1 MTRRDP
7 IYKPP
12 FIKHVF
18 IQQEID
24 MYQALHKTILAGVAS
39 AALASAAF
47 AQDTPKETLITG
59 KDVATSGNTISK
71 AKGDQKWLF

>member
-1 MTRRDP
+1 M
-7 IYKPP
+7 
-12 FIKHVF
+12 H
-18 IQQEID
+18 
-24 MYQALHKTILAGVAS
+24 QALQKTILAGVAS